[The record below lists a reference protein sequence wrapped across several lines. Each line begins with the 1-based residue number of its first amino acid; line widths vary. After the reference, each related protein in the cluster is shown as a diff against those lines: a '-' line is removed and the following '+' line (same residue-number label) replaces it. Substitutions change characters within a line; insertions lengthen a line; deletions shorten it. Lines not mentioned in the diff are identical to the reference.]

1 MINILRNGL
10 VIITLLFSLSAS
22 ALTLQ
27 EAKGEGL
34 VGEQPNGYLGI
45 VGNATPE
52 VRALV
57 EDINS
62 KRRNAYQNI
71 ANKNNTQLKD
81 VEQLAGQKA
90 IRKTASGNYVQQ
102 PSGGWQTVP

>member
-10 VIITLLFSLSAS
+10 VVITRLCALSAF

-34 VGEQPNGYLGI
+34 VGEQANGYLGI
-45 VGNATPE
+45 VGSATPE

-57 EDINS
+57 EDING

-71 ANKNNTQLKD
+71 ADKNNTQRD
-81 VEQLAGQKA
+81 AVEQLAGQKA
-90 IRKTASGNYVQQ
+90 IKKTARGNYVKQ
-102 PSGGWQTVP
+102 PSGEWQTVP